1 MVNQGVIKARDGGY
15 VALVAATVLN
25 EGTLQANGGGTVALA
40 AGDGARLEF
49 GDGRLVNIQVDP
61 ATIKTLV
68 ENKQL
73 IQAEGGR
80 VLMTAVAASR
90 LQGAV
95 INNAGAVEA
104 HSITSEGGVIRL
116 TGAGEI
122 TNTGTMDASGK
133 TAGGTVEIA
142 ADTVAADSSA
152 QHPSLVRQAGI
163 VKADALSGKG
173 GKIMLTGEHLQLD
186 KDSLTTATGT
196 SGGGE
201 IYAGG
206 GKHGAPLSKPSQ
218 TDSVSKTESVLVN
231 AKSIRVEKGA
241 VLDASA
247 TGNGNGGVIV
257 AWGNDAA
264 RAYGTF
270 KSKGGPN
277 GGNGGWVETSGHWL
291 NVDGIKVDTKAPQ
304 GKSGEWLLDP
314 WDVEI
319 TGSRSNT
326 VSVDSGGRTTW
337 TPSGAGSPAQIL
349 NTDIQNALLSNH
361 VTIETTA
368 IPPAPPGTESGDITV
383 SSPITWS
390 TDKILTLQADR
401 NINVNATL
409 NATGNAAGL
418 TLNAASNI
426 NINSPVATP
435 GNSPINLTGNLAR
448 LTLSHGAAAGNGYF
462 LNNGARITIS
472 GNTPVL
478 QIGKSGGL
486 VSYTVINHLGVEA
499 DATTPPLLPSL
510 QGIKTNLIGNYA
522 LGSDINASATSGW
535 NDVAGVKQG
544 FTPIGSGTTS
554 ATAFTGNFEGLGH
567 TIDRLF
573 INRPSTDNVG
583 LFGTVGLDSGT
594 PNSISH
600 VGLTNANVTGGSDVG
615 ILAGQTLPVTSVAH
629 TFSGGKVSGNSF
641 GIGGLIGYN
650 QAGKNGD
657 VSSSL
662 SNSFSTAAVTGVSGT
677 FAVGG
682 LVGWNL
688 GSVTQTYS
696 HGAVQGDAWVGGLI
710 GALTGRTV
718 SSSYSTGSVSGTA
731 SVGGLVGNVD
741 SGANIYSSYSMGAVT
756 GTTRAVGGL
765 VGTLSAGGNGFIH
778 DSYSTGAVSGPTGL
792 TGGLVGEVSPGSAIY
807 FSYWDT
813 DTSGTTKGIGSGTP
827 SGTSTLTGLSHS
839 AMMNAAS
846 FPGTWSTVGWTLPV
860 GVGVGIYYPYLT
872 WRFPTTPQVISGTLT
887 GAAGGE
893 TIKAA
898 QQGQLLDYFPA
909 TYRDQP
915 QASVGASI
923 NPTDPS
929 VNGFYYFALNAPAA
943 TPGGIASGNSV
954 LVYQNAA
961 PTPTGAVR
969 KSDGN
974 NLLTLDLIPNQLS
987 VSSQTPDKSIS
998 SSDIATAVGTLTGT
1012 PYSATAG
1019 NITVNGNAALVT
1031 AGLTNFNLGG
1041 NITTTD
1047 ANQTY
1052 NSTVTLTGNA
1062 TLSSG
1067 SGRISFGASAL
1078 GVSVTGA
1085 HNLTLNTTTDF
1096 TQAVPLPNAPGAL
1109 QVSGL
1114 ELLGA
1119 GTKYTLTNAANV
1131 TGTLAGNTGSVVLQN
1146 NGPLTVGT
1154 VNTAGLTT
1162 TTIDGVNLQTVGG
1175 GGDISV
1181 NNTITSDGPVTLR
1194 TSGSGTN
1201 ENIDLNATINA
1212 AANDVTIESN
1222 TAGSNLDTHSADI
1235 NAHGNITGV
1244 NILLSA
1250 DINKNKG
1257 NVLGG
1262 KVDNPVTAIINPSGT
1277 LKIYTAKTADTIQGY
1292 SGFTN
1297 GSGSFRYNK
1306 ENGNTPG
1313 APSVGDGFHYLL
1325 YREQPTIT
1333 VAGTNNSHTYNGEVP
1348 VPAVGFTMQNAKNG
1362 DTNTQVFSTL
1372 PSYEVVGL
1380 TKNAGTYTVNRTDG
1394 VEQLGYAVSYDT
1406 VSFFID
1412 KLAVTLSASAATK
1425 FYDGL
1430 TTIVGA
1436 VPAVSA
1442 NVALGSGDTLQ
1453 ASAFSFAYDN
1463 KNAGVGNKTVY
1474 STLGAASIRDASNAD
1489 MTGNYAISTNGTGSY
1504 VGDVVNTR
1512 STIAPASLKLRAND
1526 QFKLFGTAFIFT
1538 GQEFTPTGLQ
1548 NNETIGTVT
1557 LASAGAPASADVGNY
1572 PINIT
1577 PGSASG
1583 GTFTPSNYT
1592 IAYLPGNMTV
1602 SQTSLVLDLTANN
1615 QIKTYGTNF
1624 IFTGTEFTAA
1634 GLANGDTINTVQLT
1648 SAGAPALANVG
1659 NFPIIITPGSAVGS
1673 FNPNNYT
1680 ITYFNGT
1687 LTIDPANLTVTA
1699 NGQVKT
1705 YDGLSYSGG
1714 NGVVYSGFVLG
1725 ENSSVLNGTLTYSG
1739 TSQGARNVGSYL
1751 ITPGGQT
1758 ATNYTIGHVS
1768 GTLGIT
1774 PATLYL
1780 SALPDSKIYD
1790 GNTSSSKTPVYLG
1803 LLPGD
1808 SLSRLSQSFNSKE
1821 VGDRLLNV
1829 DSGYT
1834 IYDANAGNNYSV
1846 DSRFARGVII
1856 PPPPPV
1862 FGSFIAQEIEP
1873 KLGPRYVANSPGNG
1887 IVSGEAVADVGG
1899 EVLGGEVAMANAG
1912 GSVDVGGEVAMSNA
1926 RGAVD
1931 VRGKVAA
1938 AYAGGEVGSNRGKKV
1953 IGSLRKL
1960 SNWLTLPE
1968 KSAAWWLPSISSAD
1982 LRNVGPQEILHRL
1995 ILRSSN
2001 PMRALK
2007 YWQEYGFDPFGTN
2020 SVKYYSNK
2028 VDSGKTADG
2037 IISGKE
2043 VASWLIDVSDPEIPV
2058 LKKIPDPKNN

>member
-1 MVNQGVIKARDGGY
+1 MGIHNKERNFRLQPIVLAVHLALAGAAMADPSTNALPTGGQVVSGQATIQQQGGNMDIQQGTPRAALDWQTFNIGAQAQVNFHQPDANSVALNRVAVGNASVIEGKLTANGQVFLVNPSGVLFGKGAQVDVGGLVATTMNISNKDFAAGNDRFSRDGSVGEVVNQGVIKARDGGY

-40 AGDGARLEF
+40 AGDGATLQF
-49 GDGRLVNIQVDP
+49 NGGNLVNIQVDP
-61 ATIKTLV
+61 ATVKTLI

-80 VLMTAVAASR
+80 VLMTAVAASQ

-95 INNAGAVEA
+95 INNSGSVDAS
-104 HSITSEGGVIRL
+104 SITSDGGVIRL
-116 TGAGEI
+116 TGADEI
-122 TNTGTMDASGK
+122 TNIGTLDASGK
-133 TAGGTVEIA
+133 TAGGTVEISA
-142 ADTVAADSSA
+142 AGIAGTDSSA

-173 GKIMLTGEHLQLD
+173 GKIVLTGGHLQLD

-206 GKHGAPLSKPSQ
+206 GKHGSPLPLAGEGPGVRVQ
-218 TDSVSKTESVLVN
+218 N
-231 AKSIRVEKGA
+231 AKSTRVEKGA

-247 TGNGNGGVIV
+247 TDNGNGGTIV
-257 AWGNDAA
+257 AWGDDAA

-270 KSKGGPN
+270 KAKGGLN

-319 TGSRSNT
+319 TGSNSNT
-326 VSVDSGGRTTW
+326 VSGNSGGTTTW

-349 NTDIQNALLSNH
+349 NTDIQTALLSNH

-368 IPPAPPGTESGDITV
+368 IPPSGTENGDITV

-418 TLNAASNI
+418 TLSY
-426 NINSPVATP
+426 
-435 GNSPINLTGNLAR
+435 
-448 LTLSHGAAAGNGYF
+448 GAAAGNGYF
-462 LNNGARITIS
+462 LNNGAKITLS
-472 GNTPVL
+472 GDNPVL
-478 QIGKSGGL
+478 KIGKSGGL

-499 DATTPPLLPSL
+499 DATTPPLLHSL
-510 QGIKTNLIGNYA
+510 QGIKTNLTGNYA

-600 VGLTNANVTGGSDVG
+600 VGLTNADVTGGSDVG

-662 SNSFSTAAVTGVSGT
+662 TNSFSTAAVTGVSGT

-682 LVGWNL
+682 LVGWNF

-718 SSSYSTGSVSGTA
+718 SSSYSTGSVSGTT
-731 SVGGLVGNVD
+731 SVGGLVGYVD

-756 GTTRAVGGL
+756 GTTGAVGGL

-792 TGGLVGEVSPGSAIY
+792 TGGLVGEVSPGSAIS

-827 SGTSTLTGLSHS
+827 SGTSTLTGLSH
-839 AMMNAAS
+839 AEMMNAAS
-846 FPGTWSTVGWTLPV
+846 FPSTWSAVGWTLP
-860 GVGVGIYYPYLT
+860 VGVGIYYPYLT
-872 WRFPTTPQVISGTLT
+872 WRFQTPPQVVSGSLT

-915 QASVGASI
+915 QASTGF
-923 NPTDPS
+923 
-929 VNGFYYFALNAPAA
+929 NGFYYMALNANA
-943 TPGGIASGNSV
+943 IASGNALLAYLS
-954 LVYQNAA
+954 A
-961 PTPTGAVR
+961 TPGSTGAVR
-969 KSDGN
+969 QSDGL
-974 NLLTLDLIPNQLS
+974 NLLSLNLTPNILS
-987 VSSQTPDKSIS
+987 VTSAANVIGSAQLVTARGETP
-998 SSDIATAVGTLTGT
+998 TTGPDPLADA
-1012 PYSATAG
+1012 PYTVSGA
-1019 NITVNGNAALVT
+1019 NITVNNNVSFQT
-1031 AGLTNFNLGG
+1031 SGLTNFNLGG
-1041 NITTTD
+1041 SITTNNTS
-1047 ANQTY
+1047 QTY
-1052 NSTVTLTGNA
+1052 NSAITLTDNA

-1067 SGRISFGASAL
+1067 SGRISFGQSGSGASVAGAFSL
-1078 GVSVTGA
+1078 G
-1085 HNLTLNTTTDF
+1085 LNTTGNF
-1096 TQAVPLPNAPGAL
+1096 TQVGASPNAPGAL
-1109 QVSGL
+1109 HVSGL
-1114 ELLGA
+1114 ELLGN
-1119 GTKYTLTNAANV
+1119 GTAYTLTNPANEI
-1131 TGTLAGNTGSVVLQN
+1131 GILAGNTGSVNLVN
-1146 NGPLTVGT
+1146 NAALTVGS
-1154 VNTAGLTT
+1154 VNASSDPPSHLATNGLTT
-1162 TTIDGVNLQTVGG
+1162 TGTSTLQTTGANDITLALTTGQIISNAAGDAVVLASGRDFINNFGATAIRLTNAGSKRFLVYSTDPTNPGQKINGLNYQFKQYNAPYGGTTPPAETVDNSGFLYTRAPALTPTLINVFRDYNGTTTAILKPENFTATGMIDG
-1175 GGDISV
+1175 
-1181 NNTITSDGPVTLR
+1181 
-1194 TSGSGTN
+1194 
-1201 ENIDLNATINA
+1201 
-1212 AANDVTIESN
+1212 
-1222 TAGSNLDTHSADI
+1222 
-1235 NAHGNITGV
+1235 
-1244 NILLSA
+1244 
-1250 DINKNKG
+1250 
-1257 NVLGG
+1257 
-1262 KVDNPVTAIINPSGT
+1262 
-1277 LKIYTAKTADTIQGY
+1277 
-1292 SGFTN
+1292 
-1297 GSGSFRYNK
+1297 
-1306 ENGNTPG
+1306 
-1313 APSVGDGFHYLL
+1313 
-1325 YREQPTIT
+1325 
-1333 VAGTNNSHTYNGEVP
+1333 
-1348 VPAVGFTMQNAKNG
+1348 
-1362 DTNTQVFSTL
+1362 
-1372 PSYEVVGL
+1372 
-1380 TKNAGTYTVNRTDG
+1380 
-1394 VEQLGYAVSYDT
+1394 DT
-1406 VSFFID
+1406 VSSWSVIPLPATGTYANKNVATGIGISGASPGTATVTNIVNVPGTTVRVYGYGRNTD
-1412 KLAVTLSASAATK
+1412 DMKGDIGKLAVTLSASAASKT
-1425 FYDGL
+1425 YNGL
-1430 TTIVGA
+1430 TDIVGA

-1442 NVALGSGDTLQ
+1442 DTLATGDTLQ
-1453 ASAFSFAYDN
+1453 ASGFSFAYDN
-1463 KNAGVGNKTVY
+1463 KNVGTANKTVY
-1474 STLGAASIRDASNAD
+1474 SGLGTVTIKDASNAD
-1489 MTGNYAISTNGTGSY
+1489 MTGNYAISTNGTGIY
-1504 VGDVVNTR
+1504 LNDVVNTA
-1512 STIAPASLKLRAND
+1512 STIAQASLTLTANN
-1526 QFKLFGTAFIFT
+1526 QSKVFGKTFTFT
-1538 GQEFTPTGLQ
+1538 GQEFTPAGLQ

-1557 LASAGAPASADVGNY
+1557 LASTGAPASADVGNY

-1602 SQTSLVLDLTANN
+1602 STTSLVLNLTATD
-1615 QIKTYGTNF
+1615 QIKTYGAEF
-1624 IFTGTEFTAA
+1624 IFTGTEFTQV
-1634 GLANGDTINTVQLT
+1634 GLANGDTIDTVQLT

-1705 YDGLSYSGG
+1705 YDGLSHSGG

-1758 ATNYTIGHVS
+1758 ATNYTIGYVS

-1803 LLPGD
+1803 LFPGD

-1821 VGDRLLNV
+1821 AGDRLLNV

-1834 IYDANAGNNYSV
+1834 INDANAGNNYRV
-1846 DSRFARGVII
+1846 DSQFARGVII

-1873 KLGPRYVANSPGNG
+1873 KLGPRYVANPPGNG

-1899 EVLGGEVAMANAG
+1899 EEAG
-1912 GSVDVGGEVAMSNA
+1912 ADI
-1926 RGAVD
+1926 RG
-1931 VRGKVAA
+1931 
-1938 AYAGGEVGSNRGKKV
+1938 
-1953 IGSLRKL
+1953 
-1960 SNWLTLPE
+1960 
-1968 KSAAWWLPSISSAD
+1968 
-1982 LRNVGPQEILHRL
+1982 
-1995 ILRSSN
+1995 
-2001 PMRALK
+2001 
-2007 YWQEYGFDPFGTN
+2007 
-2020 SVKYYSNK
+2020 
-2028 VDSGKTADG
+2028 
-2037 IISGKE
+2037 
-2043 VASWLIDVSDPEIPV
+2043 
-2058 LKKIPDPKNN
+2058 